1 MPRKRMV
8 PLRKRIATSTATAPI
23 VIETVDSDGTG
34 KRVIHFPDERGKYVA
49 SGFTF
54 PNHDGGTIR
63 SSGDERSEKAGVRF
77 QIRALVKG
85 FTGGARAV
93 EKWVSY
99 WAKRGLRLTPCYR
112 KAAPGQEPAPLTEPY
127 REWKSLYV
135 WTVSGGTEAD
145 IAAFAASQEVVL
157 VRQGILADG
166 YGASLEYRRL
176 QDQRKHDKKGKA
188 LDYNH
193 GSGFGNVNGRR
204 LSAP

>member
-8 PLRKRIATSTATAPI
+8 PLRKRIATSTASAPV
-23 VIETVDSDGTG
+23 VIDTVDTDGIGTRTVYHPNGGKSVGTG
-34 KRVIHFPDERGKYVA
+34 IIVNGHG
-49 SGFTF
+49 
-54 PNHDGGTIR
+54 GGTIR

-112 KAAPGQEPAPLTEPY
+112 KAAPGEEPSPLTEPY

-145 IAAFAASQEVVL
+145 IAAFAASHEVVL